1 MLAEAEK
8 SPWQETFAMWS
19 LLLDGGTVGR
29 EKRGNSLFPTKC
41 WQVKYTSLRVIAHPY
56 PSVLGDSSTGPAAPG
71 NAPHLPVRG
80 AKV

>member
-29 EKRGNSLFPTKC
+29 EKWGNSLVPKEMLAGEIHKSPCDSAPPSF
-41 WQVKYTSLRVIAHPY
+41 TSW
-56 PSVLGDSSTGPAAPG
+56 
-71 NAPHLPVRG
+71 
-80 AKV
+80 